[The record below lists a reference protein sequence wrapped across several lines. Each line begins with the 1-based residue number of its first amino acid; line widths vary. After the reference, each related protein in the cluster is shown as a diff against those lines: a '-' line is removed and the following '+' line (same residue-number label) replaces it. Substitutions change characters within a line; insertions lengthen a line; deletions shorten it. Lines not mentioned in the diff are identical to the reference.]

1 MNDDI
6 IVNMIDSIIDKD
18 NKGRSVITIGSIGF
32 IPFVL
37 LQLLLSIVVA
47 LMVFAACAVFILLI
61 DGTGM
66 LDMINRLLGS
76 TMTAFTTGKLFMLSG
91 VFAAAVGTLRLLYEI
106 MMILLVN
113 AGLMLIGGMPVKLY
127 SIGTMRSQKKP
138 ETMESSNIGTMV
150 PVSSMKPI
158 EPTTDTSHPCPRVIS
173 SSKEDS
179 VK

>member
-18 NKGRSVITIGSIGF
+18 NKGRPVMTIGSIGF

-37 LQLLLSIVVA
+37 LQFLLSIVVA

-61 DGTGM
+61 DGTGI
-66 LDMINRLLGS
+66 LDIINKLLGS
-76 TMTAFTTGKLFMLSG
+76 TMAAFTTSKLFILSG
-91 VFAAAVGTLRLLYEI
+91 VFAGAVGVLRLLYEI

-127 SIGTMRSQKKP
+127 SIGTMRAQPKP
-138 ETMESSNIGTMV
+138 ETMESSNIRTTV
-150 PVSSMKPI
+150 PASSLKSI
-158 EPTTDTSHPCPRVIS
+158 ESIDARHHEPRVIS
-173 SSKEDS
+173 SGKEDS

>member
-18 NKGRSVITIGSIGF
+18 NKGRPVITIGSIGF

-37 LQLLLSIVVA
+37 LQFLLSIVVA

-61 DGTGM
+61 DGTGI

-76 TMTAFTTGKLFMLSG
+76 TMAAFTTGKLFMLSG
-91 VFAAAVGTLRLLYEI
+91 VFAGAVGVLRLLYEI

-127 SIGTMRSQKKP
+127 SIGTMRSLKKP
-138 ETMESSNIGTMV
+138 ETMESSNVRTTV
-150 PVSSMKPI
+150 PVSSVKPI
-158 EPTTDTSHPCPRVIS
+158 ELTDTSHPGPRVIS

>member
-1 MNDDI
+1 
-6 IVNMIDSIIDKD
+6 
-18 NKGRSVITIGSIGF
+18 
-32 IPFVL
+32 
-37 LQLLLSIVVA
+37 
-47 LMVFAACAVFILLI
+47 MVFAACAVFILLI

-138 ETMESSNIGTMV
+138 ETMESSNIRTMV
-150 PVSSMKPI
+150 PPVSSMKPI
-158 EPTTDTSHPCPRVIS
+158 EPTDTSHPCPRVIS

>member
-6 IVNMIDSIIDKD
+6 IVNMIDSIIDKG

-61 DGTGM
+61 DGAGM

-127 SIGTMRSQKKP
+127 SIEPMRAQKKP

-158 EPTTDTSHPCPRVIS
+158 ESTDTSHPCPRVIS

>member
-18 NKGRSVITIGSIGF
+18 NKGRPVITIGSIGF
-32 IPFVL
+32 IPFIL
-37 LQLLLSIVVA
+37 LQFLLSIVVA

-61 DGTGM
+61 DGTG
-66 LDMINRLLGS
+66 LLAMINQLLGS
-76 TMTAFTTGKLFMLSG
+76 TMATFTTGKLFMLSG
-91 VFAAAVGTLRLLYEI
+91 MFAGAVGILRLLYEI

-127 SIGTMRSQKKP
+127 ADGIMQTQKHP
-138 ETMESSNIGTMV
+138 ETMESSNIKAPV
-150 PVSSMKPI
+150 PVSSVKPI
-158 EPTTDTSHPCPRVIS
+158 EPTDTSHPEPRVIS
-173 SSKEDS
+173 SGKEDA